1 MRACKEWEEDTEPV
15 AEEREFSGVSRGAGV
30 LVDELEIEWI
40 GVTSEEMLVDWE
52 GGIPG
57 VDSAIAGS
65 SWGDEEGVQRGRL
78 ELILTRILVFPVATR
93 TPALCG

>member
-1 MRACKEWEEDTEPV
+1 M
-15 AEEREFSGVSRGAGV
+15 EEREFSGVSRGAGV

-40 GVTSEEMLVDWE
+40 GVTSEEMLVAWE

-65 SWGDEEGVQRGRL
+65 SWGGEKGVQRGKL
-78 ELILTRILVFPVATR
+78 ELVLTGVLVFPVATR